1 MTSQPTV
8 VYFVRHGQT
17 AANAGN
23 IMQGQTD
30 VLLDETG
37 LLQADIVAARLKNFP
52 FDLICS
58 SDLSRAL
65 VTAKKI
71 AAGREIIVTPQLREW
86 HLGHW
91 QGKSLDDIKTLYSD
105 EFNFYLADS
114 PEFTVVDGESSLEFK
129 TRVENFMRKLVLD
142 YPGKKILC
150 VSHGGFITKV
160 FKYVLQLETLPRRP
174 RIFNTALS
182 CFSTADNGRTWQLVF
197 WNDAS
202 HLDTEFAARLAYGG
216 PSSALT

>member
-1 MTSQPTV
+1 MDQQPTV

-17 AANAGN
+17 AANAGS

-30 VLLDETG
+30 VMLDETG
-37 LLQADIVAARLKNFP
+37 LLQADIVSERLKNFS
-52 FDLICS
+52 FDVIYS

-71 AAGREIIVTPQLREW
+71 AGNREVIVTPQLREW

-91 QGKSLDDIKTLYSD
+91 QGKSLDDIKTMYTD
-105 EFNFYLADS
+105 EFNVYLADS
-114 PEFTVVDGESSLEFK
+114 PEFTIVDGESSLEFK
-129 TRVENFMRKLVLD
+129 ARAENFMQQIASAH
-142 YPGKKILC
+142 PGKKILC

-160 FKYVLQLETLPRRP
+160 FKYVLKLETLPRRP

-182 CFSTADNGRTWQLVF
+182 CFSTADNGTTWQLVF

-202 HLDTEFAARLAYGG
+202 HLDTEFCSRTVGSG

>member
-30 VLLDETG
+30 ILLDETG
-37 LLQADIVAARLKNFP
+37 LLQADVVAARLKNLS
-52 FDLICS
+52 FDLIYS

-65 VTAKKI
+65 VTAQKI
-71 AAGREIIVTPQLREW
+71 AADREIIVTPQLREW

-91 QGKSLDDIKTLYSD
+91 QGKSRDDIKTMYSD
-105 EFNFYLADS
+105 EFSVYLADR
-114 PEFTVVDGESSLEFK
+114 PEFTVAGGESSLEFK
-129 TRVENFMRKLVLD
+129 TRAENFMRQLVLD
-142 YPGKKILC
+142 HPGKKILC

-202 HLDTEFAARLAYGG
+202 HLDTEFGARITYGG
-216 PSSALT
+216 PSCALT